1 MGKSD
6 FLTPKAI
13 ANRIKSKGLQ
23 KLRWYCQ
30 MCQKQCRDEN
40 GFKCHCMSES
50 HQRQLLLASENPQ
63 QFMDYFSEE
72 FRNDFLELLR
82 RRFGTK
88 RVHNNIVYNEYISHR
103 EHIHMNATQW
113 ETLTDFTKWLGREG
127 LCKVDETPKG
137 WYIQYID
144 RDPETIRRQL
154 ELEKK
159 KKQDLDDEEKTAKFI
174 QEQVRRGL
182 EGKEQE
188 VPVFT
193 ELSRE
198 NDEEKVTFNLNK
210 GACSS
215 GAASSKSSSLGPSAL
230 KTIGTAA
237 SVKRKESSQSSAPSK
252 EKKKKKSA
260 LDEIME
266 IEEEKKRTARTDYWL
281 QPEIIVKIITKK
293 LGEKYHK
300 KKGIVKEVIDK
311 YTAVVKMIDSG
322 DKLKLDQTHLETV
335 IPAPGKRI
343 LVLNGGYRGNEG
355 TLESINE
362 KTFSATIVIET
373 SLRRSNQS
381 ILKEISPGISLE
393 GIMLR
398 LKLQYFG
405 HLMQRVDSLEKTL
418 MLRGI
423 GGRGRRRRQRMRWL
437 DGITDSM
444 DVSLSELRELVM
456 HREAWRAVI
465 HGVARSRT
473 RLSD

>member
-1 MGKSD
+1 MGKTD
-6 FLTPKAI
+6 FLSPKAI

-144 RDPETIRRQL
+144 RDPETIRRQQ
-154 ELEKK
+154 EQEKK

-174 QEQVRRGL
+174 EQQVKRGL
-182 EGKEQE
+182 EGKDQQE
-188 VPVFT
+188 EPVFT
-193 ELSRE
+193 ELNRE
-198 NDEEKVTFNLNK
+198 NEEEKVTFNLNK
-210 GACSS
+210 GASTSAAAAQPKGSMLKPS
-215 GAASSKSSSLGPSAL
+215 GALLP
-230 KTIGTAA
+230 
-237 SVKRKESSQSSAPSK
+237 VKRKEPPLTSKQIK

-260 LDEIME
+260 LDEIIE
-266 IEEEKKRTARTDYWL
+266 FEEEKKKSTRTDYWL
-281 QPEIIVKIITKK
+281 QPEIVVKIITKK
-293 LGEKYHK
+293 LGEKYYK
-300 KKGIVKEVIDK
+300 KKAVVKEVIDK
-311 YTAVVKMIDSG
+311 YTAVVKLANSG

-335 IPAPGKRI
+335 IPAPGKKVLI
-343 LVLNGGYRGNEG
+343 LNGGYRGNEA
-355 TLESINE
+355 TLLGINE
-362 KTFSATIVIET
+362 KSFSTTVLIE
-373 SLRRSNQS
+373 SGA
-381 ILKEISPGISLE
+381 LKG
-393 GIMLR
+393 
-398 LKLQYFG
+398 Q
-405 HLMQRVDSLEKTL
+405 QV
-418 MLRGI
+418 
-423 GGRGRRRRQRMRWL
+423 
-437 DGITDSM
+437 DGIPYEDISKL
-444 DVSLSELRELVM
+444 VSV
-456 HREAWRAVI
+456 
-465 HGVARSRT
+465 
-473 RLSD
+473 D